1 MPEIKAC
8 NSPLDVYCAPP
19 PYVSRHLINSMLL
32 RRLQQR
38 RWRQTDGKK
47 VSGGSCAELAK
58 IIPPIQQW
66 RRRRRRQW
74 RRVKTPRRRRLI
86 FQVAERALCRARG
99 PVMNYTGA
107 HSLWEI
113 WTVLGVS
120 GGMEGGSS
128 DKLPSL
134 PVSLAPLSFL
144 CSRRSSSEG
153 GGLFY
158 QVEVILSSVRHF
170 GEEVKKK

>member
-1 MPEIKAC
+1 MPKIKAC
-8 NSPLDVYCAPP
+8 NSPLDVYCALP
-19 PYVSRHLINSMLL
+19 PYVSRYLINSMLL
-32 RRLQQR
+32 RRLQRLQR
-38 RWRQTDGKK
+38 QQTDGKK
-47 VSGGSCAELAK
+47 VSGGSCVELAK

-66 RRRRRRQW
+66 RR
-74 RRVKTPRRRRLI
+74 VKMPRWRRLI

-120 GGMEGGSS
+120 GGVEGGFG

-144 CSRRSSSEG
+144 CSRRRFSEG
-153 GGLFY
+153 ASELVYFIRWRLFC
-158 QVEVILSSVRHF
+158 LL
-170 GEEVKKK
+170 

>member
-8 NSPLDVYCAPP
+8 NSPLDVYCVPP
-19 PYVSRHLINSMLL
+19 PYVSRHLINSVLL
-32 RRLQQR
+32 RRLQR
-38 RWRQTDGKK
+38 RRQTDGKK
-47 VSGGSCAELAK
+47 VSGGSCVELAK

-66 RRRRRRQW
+66 RRQQW
-74 RRVKTPRRRRLI
+74 RRVKTARRRRLI

-120 GGMEGGSS
+120 GGMEGGFS

-153 GGLFY
+153 RGLFY

-170 GEEVKKK
+170 GGDWKKK